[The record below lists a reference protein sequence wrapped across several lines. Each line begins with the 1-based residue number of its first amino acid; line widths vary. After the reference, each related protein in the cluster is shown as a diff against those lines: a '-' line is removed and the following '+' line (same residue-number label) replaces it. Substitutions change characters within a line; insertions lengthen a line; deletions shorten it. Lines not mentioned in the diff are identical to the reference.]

1 MKPLNELLEESAAF
15 HGHLCPGQILGVRMA
30 MTGCRLAGIDD
41 PKSSKNLIV
50 YVEIDRCA
58 TDAIQS
64 VTGCKLGKRTM
75 KHLDYGKMAAT
86 FCNLEKGTAV
96 RIHARD
102 DSRDLATAFAT
113 PGGTKK
119 EAQSQAYMVLPDDQL
134 FTITPV
140 NLQPSQEDLP
150 GHPLSRVTC
159 DECGEGV
166 SDRREVHLE
175 GRALCRSCANGAYYL
190 SEGTMARP
198 ETPAAPPVVAI
209 VGYSNSGKT
218 RVAASLVKIL
228 SRQGYRVAAIK
239 HCPHGHDSGPRDS
252 DSRRLYDEGA
262 IRVIASSPDKV
273 TIQERVSH
281 DASLATLA
289 SLVHEDA
296 DLVVAE
302 GFKSSGAPKVLVLDD
317 LSEPGPLRNVIA
329 TVNGDGGPWGCP
341 RYGFDDL
348 ESLAGLISR
357 EFLAHL
363 HRERTKIPA

>member
-1 MKPLNELLEESAAF
+1 MNYLRSRRRSTDTFAPDRYWASAW
-15 HGHLCPGQILGVRMA
+15 RW
-30 MTGCRLAGIDD
+30 LAGIDE

-64 VTGCKLGKRTM
+64 VTGCKLGKRTL

-96 RIHARD
+96 RVHARD
-102 DSRDLATAFAT
+102 DSRDLASAFAT

-175 GRALCRSCANGAYYL
+175 GRVFCRSCANGAYYL
-190 SEGTMARP
+190 SEGTTVHR
-198 ETPAAPPVVAI
+198 ETTTASPVVAI

-228 SRQGYRVAAIK
+228 SRQGYRIAAIK
-239 HCPHGHDSGPRDS
+239 HCPHGHNSGPRDS
-252 DSRRLYDEGA
+252 DSLRLYDAGA
-262 IRVIASSPDKV
+262 VRVIASSPDKV
-273 TIQERVSH
+273 TIQERESH
-281 DASLATLA
+281 DASLA
-289 SLVHEDA
+289 SLISSVGSEN
-296 DLVVAE
+296 DLVIAE

-341 RYGFDDL
+341 RYEFDDQ

-357 EFLAHL
+357 EFLVNV
-363 HRERTKIPA
+363 RQERTKISA